1 MLEVEELLNM
11 SAWRDQEELIKVVN
25 DSGASRKAYN
35 MWLFPDVQSAEEF
48 IFMYRL
54 KYEDEG

>member
-11 SAWRDQEELIKVVN
+11 SAWRDQEELISVIN

-35 MWLFPDVQSAEEF
+35 MWLFPDVRSAEEF

-54 KYEDEG
+54 KYENES

>member
-1 MLEVEELLNM
+1 
-11 SAWRDQEELIKVVN
+11 
-25 DSGASRKAYN
+25 